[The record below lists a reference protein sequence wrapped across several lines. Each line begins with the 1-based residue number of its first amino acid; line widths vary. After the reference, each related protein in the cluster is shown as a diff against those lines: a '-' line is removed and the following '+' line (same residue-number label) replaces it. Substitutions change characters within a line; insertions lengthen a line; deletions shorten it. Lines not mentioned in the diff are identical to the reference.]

1 MPVVGSQWSFSVGTF
16 GQKWSNVTRG
26 LKLISKLVLEK
37 ISEKSLER
45 SAGNLGLKLE
55 LRLTLL

>member
-1 MPVVGSQWSFSVGTF
+1 MMVIF
-16 GQKWSNVTRG
+16 GCYFWTKKVIVTSG
-26 LKLISKLVLEK
+26 LKSISKLVLEK